1 MFESKEAVL
10 EAVYGKWGR
19 LYRKRLIE
27 RDREKYYSLIE
38 RDREKYYSLL
48 AAREL
53 HDYISKIDIRAEHL
67 YAKTL
72 NELKAK
78 KRITPLLK
86 KSNPTLWQKRM
97 TAVQKQASEVVF
109 QTVILSDEMNN

>member
-27 RDREKYYSLIE
+27 RDREKYYSL
-38 RDREKYYSLL
+38 L

-53 HDYISKIDIRAEHL
+53 HDYITEIDLRADHCYEE
-67 YAKTL
+67 TV
-72 NELKAK
+72 N
-78 KRITPLLK
+78 RLK
-86 KSNPTLWQKRM
+86 KQKRVTEKLRIKNPELWKKKM
-97 TAVQKQASEVVF
+97 NKITIEATETVYCEVIF
-109 QTVILSDEMNN
+109 KEE

>member
-27 RDREKYYSLIE
+27 RDREKYYSL
-38 RDREKYYSLL
+38 L

-67 YAKTL
+67 YDKTL
-72 NELKAK
+72 TELKAK
-78 KRITPLLK
+78 KRITPSLK

-97 TAVQKQASEVVF
+97 TAVQKQAGEIVY